1 MKRMLTKNQ
10 RPREL
15 SSTNIKQ
22 QKDFV
27 LHTMVSQTL
36 LPMDISLKICKRPLF
51 KMKREDSKATINKIR
66 SPKMNT
72 GSYIRTQKNILIS
85 QIRII
90 FMFKELS

>member
-1 MKRMLTKNQ
+1 MKSMLTKNQ

-15 SSTNIKQ
+15 SSTDIKQ

-36 LPMDISLKICKRPLF
+36 LPMDISLKNCKRPLF
-51 KMKREDSKATINKIR
+51 KMKRENSKATINKIR

-72 GSYIRTQKNILIS
+72 GSYICTQKNILVS
-85 QIRII
+85 
-90 FMFKELS
+90 